1 LQEDPTTFYPS
12 DTVRAESH
20 ATLEAVVGILKKWHG
35 IKKLT
40 VEGNTCT
47 NGELSWNKALSRD
60 RATAVKRF
68 LVERCGVPASKL
80 SIEGHG
86 PSKLLAEAHSQ
97 RRRNRRV
104 EFLVILTGLLRPTRE
119 RCIEPPHRHV
129 CPPRAIG

>member
-68 LVERCGVPASKL
+68 LVEPCGMPASKL

-86 PSKLLAEAHSQ
+86 PSKPLAEAHRSG
-97 RRRNRRV
+97 V
-104 EFLVILTGLLRPTRE
+104 GTGASSSWSSDRPAASNE
-119 RCIEPPHRHV
+119 RALH
-129 CPPRAIG
+129 